1 MMQEPILIGV
11 SDGRTKVF
19 SLNTNQEVYIIDQ
32 RGSNIE
38 NPPTLYQATII
49 KEDIKPFRHTVSEIE
64 YTVDQVSKMVN
75 GDKL

>member
-1 MMQEPILIGV
+1 MMQEPILIV
-11 SDGRTKVF
+11 VRDGSTKVF

-32 RGSNIE
+32 YSNIE

-49 KEDIKPFRHTVSEIE
+49 KEDVKPFRHTVSEIE
-64 YTVDQVSKMVN
+64 YTVDQVSRMVN

>member
-1 MMQEPILIGV
+1 MMQEPILIV
-11 SDGRTKVF
+11 VRDGSTKVF

-38 NPPTLYQATII
+38 NQPTLYQATII
-49 KEDIKPFRHTVSEIE
+49 KEDVNPFRHTVSEIE
-64 YTVDQVSKMVN
+64 YTVDQVSRMVN